1 MAPVLRAKHVAA
13 VAIGNALEFYD
24 FLTFSF
30 FAIYIGPVFFPSDD
44 PSLSLLPTLATFG
57 VGFLTRP
64 IGAIVIGSMGDRVG
78 RRPAMLLSFTLMGIA
93 ILGMALTPSY
103 EQIGVAAP
111 VLLIIWRL
119 MQGFALGGEVGP
131 STAFLIEAAPPHR
144 RGFYVSLQYVSQ
156 QLAVVAS
163 GVIGTTLVNVLDR
176 QQVEDWGWRAAMLLG
191 VAIVP
196 VGLIIRRSLPETLHH
211 LAATEPS
218 PARPSIRPFLP
229 LIVLG
234 LVMLAAGT
242 IGTYVNNY
250 MATYAQDTLH
260 LPATIA
266 FGVIIVQGVVA
277 ITFQLIAGSLS
288 DRIGRKPVMLI
299 PGTILLL
306 SIIPA
311 FLILHQWPSVATFY
325 PAIAFLVALQALCAT
340 PVVVLLTEQLPA
352 RVRSGTIAIVYAFAI
367 AIFGGSAQFAVKGLM
382 VLTGSDLIPAY
393 YWTVALACG
402 LVAMA
407 LVRESAPSRIRPVA
421 RAEADLIA

>member
-1 MAPVLRAKHVAA
+1 VAA

-30 FAIYIGPVFFPSDD
+30 FAVYIGPVFFPSDD
-44 PSLSLLPTLATFG
+44 PSSSLLSTLATFG

-78 RRPAMLLSFTLMGIA
+78 RRPALLLSFTLMGIA

-103 EQIGVAAP
+103 EQIGIAAP
-111 VLLIIWRL
+111 ILLILWRL

-156 QLAVVAS
+156 QIAVVAS
-163 GVIGTTLVNVLDR
+163 GLIGTALVSLLTPQEV
-176 QQVEDWGWRAAMLLG
+176 QDWGWRLAMLMG

-196 VGLIIRRSLPETLHH
+196 VGLVIRRSLPETLHR
-211 LAATEPS
+211 AVTDGAGRGP
-218 PARPSIRPFLP
+218 PAARPYLV
-229 LIVLG
+229 LIILG

-260 LPATIA
+260 LPATVA
-266 FGVIIVQGVVA
+266 FGVIIVQGLTA
-277 ITFQLIAGSLS
+277 ITFQLIGGTLS

-299 PGTILLL
+299 PGLVLLG
-306 SIIPA
+306 SIIPV
-311 FLILHQWPSVATFY
+311 FLMLNRWPEVWTFY
-325 PAIAFLVALQALCAT
+325 PGVAFLVALQALCAT
-340 PVVVLLTEQLPA
+340 PVVVLITEQLPA
-352 RVRSGTIAIVYAFAI
+352 QIRSGTIAIVYAFAI

-382 VLTGSDLIPAY
+382 VWTGSELIPAY
-393 YWTVALACG
+393 YWSVALACG
-402 LVAMA
+402 LVAMF
-407 LVRESAPSRIRPVA
+407 LVRESAPRRRARPVA
-421 RAEADLIA
+421 ASHADLVG